1 MTAEGDEMPIDVIM
15 PQMGESIAEGT
26 LTVWLKKE
34 GDRVERDENLFE
46 ISTDKVDAEIPSPA
60 AGTLGKILVQEGET
74 VAVGTVVAQLLGE
87 GEAAGTTVSQAAAPE
102 GAAPGSEPI
111 TSEATTPEPPR
122 PPEPAPAAREPAPVA
137 RDPAPPPADR
147 SPGSRSEPAR
157 AAAAEKTTGDGDG
170 RIPSK
175 AELRRQ
181 RSSPL
186 VRNIAAEHGIDLE
199 KVEGSGLSGRVTK
212 RDILA
217 HVAELE
223 GAPSIAEPSHGEPPG
238 EVAPAP
244 ATAADRPGAPAR
256 AATPPSTGAPPHVPA
271 PTAGGAPPFGE
282 GDRVDV
288 VPMSVMRQRIAEHM
302 TASRRTS
309 AHVTSFFEV
318 DMSRVAELR
327 ERNKSRF
334 QEDTGV
340 KLTYMPFIISALVAG
355 VKEWPIL
362 NASVWDDKIVF
373 KRDINVGIAVAIPQ
387 ERGFGLIVPV
397 IRQADGL
404 SLVGLARATN
414 DLAERARTKKL
425 SPDDVQGGTITIT
438 NPGVFGSLAGT
449 PIINQPQVAIL
460 GVGAIEKRVK
470 VIGPGDAIGV
480 RTCAYFSLS
489 YDHRV
494 VDGATADHFM
504 GVLKEKLES
513 FTDPSLKA

>member
-1 MTAEGDEMPIDVIM
+1 MPIDVIM

-26 LTVWLKKE
+26 LTVWFKKE
-34 GDRVERDENLFE
+34 GDRIERDENLFE

-60 AGTLGKILVQEGET
+60 SGTLGKILVQEGDT
-74 VAVGTVVAQLLGE
+74 VEVGTVVARILAE
-87 GEAAGTTVSQAAAPE
+87 GEADEEAPAATRADQEEAQVAAPARQE
-102 GAAPGSEPI
+102 VAAPASQPPEEKRPV
-111 TSEATTPEPPR
+111 EKPARPEPPAPEQREMPPR
-122 PPEPAPAAREPAPVA
+122 PSSRPAPE
-137 RDPAPPPADR
+137 ADR
-147 SPGSRSEPAR
+147 NEG
-157 AAAAEKTTGDGDG
+157 K
-170 RIPSK
+170 IPSK

-186 VRNIAAEHGIDLE
+186 VRNIAAEHGVDLQE
-199 KVEGSGLSGRVTK
+199 VEGTGLSGRVTK

-217 HVAELE
+217 HIEPREAAPAAEAATEAAGKAPTEVPTGAAPAIPRAPRREEPVAAAPSPAPGKPGPE
-223 GAPSIAEPSHGEPPG
+223 GAR
-238 EVAPAP
+238 PAP
-244 ATAADRPGAPAR
+244 PPFTDADR
-256 AATPPSTGAPPHVPA
+256 V
-271 PTAGGAPPFGE
+271 E
-282 GDRVDV
+282 V

-302 TASRRTS
+302 ISSRRTS
-309 AHVTSFFEV
+309 AHVTSFFEI

-327 ERNKSRF
+327 ERNKARF
-334 QEDTGV
+334 QEDSGV

-362 NASVWDDKIVF
+362 NASVWEENIVF

-425 SPDDVQGGTITIT
+425 SPEEVQGGTITVT

-460 GVGAIEKRVK
+460 GVGTIEKRVK
-470 VIGPGDAIGV
+470 VIGPGDAIGG
-480 RTCAYFSLS
+480 RTCAYFSIS

-504 GVLKEKLES
+504 LVIKDKLES
-513 FTDPSLKA
+513 FSDPSLKG